1 MKLDI
6 RTEPEKAKTNVKGL
20 VLLNLSVILLLVSY
34 VMTSV

>member
-6 RTEPEKAKTNVKGL
+6 RTGSEKAKTNVKGL
-20 VLLNLSVILLLVSY
+20 ILLNLSVILLLVSY